1 MRFPKP
7 WTKKR
12 GKRLLGGSLS
22 GVVGESVFYASLFL
36 FGIFALAL
44 MSFRRFGN
52 ASRFVSDSISEA
64 VPDAFPG
71 AAAATGEASASGLGF
86 WIVTVLSIAMIAVG
100 GGGMIFRLLSVGASN
115 ERRKVF
121 ARRAASI
128 EFPSA
133 EANEL
138 QALPSVPQGRGVTD
152 SPGVRL
158 AYRLASEGSMAWRTI
173 SVAALALLCN
183 AAWFVLLAVVI
194 SGFLNGYPRWVLT
207 FLLIPFA
214 GIGIWAFRYFLDALR
229 QTAGVG
235 STIVEISSH
244 PLHPGRS
251 YDLFVAQAGRLTL
264 RRLRV
269 ELICEE
275 ETMFRQGT
283 DVRID
288 RHVALSKI
296 LFTERD
302 LSIDPHRPWEQELQL
317 DLPADAMHS
326 FRSAHNA
333 VCWRITVSGDAR
345 PWPSFCL
352 NFPVFVHPPV
362 RPQVRRPR

>member
-12 GKRLLGGSLS
+12 GKRLLGGTLS
-22 GVVGESVFYASLFL
+22 GVVGESVFYATLFL
-36 FGIFALAL
+36 IGTFSLAL
-44 MSFRRFGN
+44 MLFRRFVN
-52 ASRFVSDSISEA
+52 ASRFVSDTISEA

-71 AAAATGEASASGLGF
+71 AVAATGEASASGLGF
-86 WIVTVLSIAMIAVG
+86 WVVIVLSIAMLSVG
-100 GGGMIFRLLSVGASN
+100 GGGILFRLLSVGASD

-121 ARRAASI
+121 ANRAAL

-133 EANEL
+133 VASES
-138 QALPSVPQGRGVTD
+138 QPLPSVPLGRGVTD
-152 SPGVRL
+152 SPGVHL
-158 AYRLASEGSMAWRTI
+158 AYRLASEGSMARRATSI
-173 SVAALALLCN
+173 AALALLWN
-183 AAWFVLLAVVI
+183 AAWFVLLAVVV
-194 SGFLNGYPRWVLT
+194 SGFLSGNPRWVLA
-207 FLLIPFA
+207 FLLLPFA
-214 GIGIWAFRYFLDALR
+214 AIGIWAFRYFLDALR

-235 STIVEISSH
+235 ATIVEISSH

-251 YDLFVAQAGRLTL
+251 YDLYVAQSGRLSL

-275 ETMFRQGT
+275 ETMYRQGT

-288 RHVALSKI
+288 RHVAFTKI
-296 LFTERD
+296 LSTYRD
-302 LSIDPHRPWEQELQL
+302 LSIDPHRPWEQELQI

-362 RPQVRRPR
+362 RPETRRPR